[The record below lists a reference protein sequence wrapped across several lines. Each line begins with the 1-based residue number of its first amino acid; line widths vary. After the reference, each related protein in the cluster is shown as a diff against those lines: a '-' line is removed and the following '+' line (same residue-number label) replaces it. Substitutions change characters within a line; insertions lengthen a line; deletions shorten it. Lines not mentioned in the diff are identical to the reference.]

1 AVAPRSERAPDAHRG
16 GPGGMGA
23 GSQQPSGLA
32 HGVVGPARA
41 AGAMTGAADGRP
53 AAEPN
58 GSGTRGCQRA
68 NWTPGSAWALLGS
81 GDNGAAPDRAG
92 TTARRPS
99 RSGEDLPT
107 MADKRAERIAELI
120 KPLRVRPGSK
130 VNLAR
135 DFDPG
140 YKADFLK
147 KKDGAELLETGIAM
161 LADYQARLAA
171 QDTYG
176 VLVCLQALDAGG
188 KDGTI
193 RHVMSGVNPQ
203 GVQVTGF
210 KVPSA
215 EELDHDYLWRYA
227 RHLPARGDIGIF
239 NRSHYEE
246 VLVVRVHPENL
257 DRQRLPADAKGDGL
271 WQRRY
276 REINDWERYLS
287 ENGLHVVK
295 MFLNLSK
302 EEQRTRFFKRLDLPE
317 KNWKFSAADVRER
330 QRWDDY
336 QEAFSEMLSA
346 TSTPWAPW
354 YVIPADHKWF
364 ARLCAAAVLVHTL
377 IGIDPQ
383 YPRVSD
389 ERREQLLL
397 DKGGRGAR
405 APKGAPADPF
415 AERQARASARESAR
429 ARDKAKASARA
440 DGGAASP
447 GRRAR
452 APRRAT

>member
-1 AVAPRSERAPDAHRG
+1 
-16 GPGGMGA
+16 
-23 GSQQPSGLA
+23 
-32 HGVVGPARA
+32 
-41 AGAMTGAADGRP
+41 
-53 AAEPN
+53 
-58 GSGTRGCQRA
+58 
-68 NWTPGSAWALLGS
+68 
-81 GDNGAAPDRAG
+81 
-92 TTARRPS
+92 
-99 RSGEDLPT
+99 

-120 KPLRVRPGSK
+120 KPLRVKPGSK

-147 KKDGAELLETGIAM
+147 KKDGAELLQTGIAM

-203 GVQVTGF
+203 GVRVTGF

-257 DRQRLPADAKGDGL
+257 DRQRLPAEAKGKGV
-271 WQRRY
+271 WERRY
-276 REINDWERYLS
+276 REINDWERYLTD
-287 ENGLHVVK
+287 NGFKVVK
-295 MFLNLSK
+295 LFLNLSK
-302 EEQRTRFFKRLDLPE
+302 EEQRTRFLKRIDLPE

-330 QRWDDY
+330 GHWDDY
-336 QEAFSEMLSA
+336 QKAFSAMLSA
-346 TSTPWAPW
+346 TSTRWAPW
-354 YVIPADHKWF
+354 YVIPADRKWF
-364 ARLCAAAVLVHTL
+364 ARICAAAVLVHTL
-377 IGIDPQ
+377 VEIDPR
-383 YPRVSD
+383 YPVLSEDRRQQLQAVKRELED
-389 ERREQLLL
+389 EASE
-397 DKGGRGAR
+397 
-405 APKGAPADPF
+405 GAPADPF
-415 AERQARASARESAR
+415 AAKEAGSKAKAAAAAEAKAAEEAKKAAEAEARAAAEAKAAATTAAKAAAKAKAAARTAARAAAGQAAGDGQRPGGTDNRRQRARAS
-429 ARDKAKASARA
+429 
-440 DGGAASP
+440 
-447 GRRAR
+447 RAR
-452 APRRAT
+452 AGAATRGRTAQAGRRTSGTQANGQPGSEA